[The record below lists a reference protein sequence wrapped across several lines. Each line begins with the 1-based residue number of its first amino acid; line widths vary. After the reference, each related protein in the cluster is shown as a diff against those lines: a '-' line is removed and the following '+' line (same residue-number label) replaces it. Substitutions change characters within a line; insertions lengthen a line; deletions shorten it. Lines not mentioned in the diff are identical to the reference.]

1 MSETPL
7 TTRELI
13 LKSLRDIRQ
22 AGAASE
28 YAVCTLMQAK
38 LSEAREELESVTN
51 SIAIFRAQGRAQM
64 AREILDALTRNQH

>member
-1 MSETPL
+1 MSETPQ

-13 LKSLRDIRQ
+13 RKSLRDIRK

-38 LSEAREELESVTN
+38 LSEAREELESVTD

>member
-1 MSETPL
+1 MSETPQ
-7 TTRELI
+7 TTRDLI
-13 LKSLRDIRQ
+13 RKSLRDIRQ
-22 AGAASE
+22 AGAPSE

-38 LSEAREELESVTN
+38 LSEAREELESVTD

>member
-1 MSETPL
+1 MSGTTR

-13 LKSLRDIRQ
+13 QKSLHDIRQ

-38 LSEAREELESVTN
+38 LSEAREELESVTD

>member
-1 MSETPL
+1 MSETTR

-13 LKSLRDIRQ
+13 QKSLHDIRQ

-38 LSEAREELESVTN
+38 LSEAREELESVTD
-51 SIAIFRAQGRAQM
+51 SIAIF
-64 AREILDALTRNQH
+64 